1 MSFIVAIRKSEQDID
16 IYIDQLANFAV
27 SCTMTDTQTGNTYEL
42 ADGKVSIPANDNLYN
57 VICTA
62 TRVADGGSEP
72 RLTATFCQ
80 GSDLLKLVGRA
91 NPTRIGPYS
100 QTQANTFVM
109 RFTYFLSVA

>member
-1 MSFIVAIRKSEQDID
+1 MSFIVATRKSAQDID

-27 SCTMTDTQTGNTYEL
+27 SCEMTDTKTGKTYEL

-62 TRVADGGSEP
+62 TGDGGSEP